1 MGLTYSQ
8 VWIRGSS
15 GDMAE
20 TLVTTVTTVTVVAV
34 VAVVTAAAMQHQVQ
48 VIAVAAAC
56 CR

>member
-15 GDMAE
+15 GDMVE
-20 TLVTTVTTVTVVAV
+20 TAVTTVTAVAV
-34 VAVVTAAAMQHQVQ
+34 LTAAAMQHQVQ
-48 VIAVAAAC
+48 VVAVAAAC

>member
-20 TLVTTVTTVTVVAV
+20 TTVTTVTTVTV